1 MDDCTS
7 FELDAVQ
14 RRQTPPY
21 GAVQPGITVAR
32 PARRAADTVAVPLLA
47 NLSSETRM
55 ATRNRYAPR
64 DVAREAGRGHERGG
78 GPAVGRPLDAPA
90 PAPDR
95 DRAWCPSASDT
106 VPSPPGALPR
116 ELEAP
121 SVGGETAQLATHTRM
136 RVRARV
142 RHALR
147 QAPPLY
153 AMIGVYSWPP
163 PCLPPTGRISWP
175 QRRRRRRWLFLRLI
189 QSARASP
196 RRHSGT
202 SPVLPPSYL
211 AMPPSM

>member
-55 ATRNRYAPR
+55 ATRNRPAPR

-90 PAPDR
+90 PAPDH

-121 SVGGETAQLATHTRM
+121 SVGGETAQLATHTRT
-136 RVRARV
+136 RASR
-142 RHALR
+142 AEAG
-147 QAPPLY
+147 APPLRHEWCVQL
-153 AMIGVYSWPP
+153 AATVSAADRSHFMAAAAEAAAVAVSSPHPECARFPP
-163 PCLPPTGRISWP
+163 PTLGHFPS
-175 QRRRRRRWLFLRLI
+175 L
-189 QSARASP
+189 AS
-196 RRHSGT
+196 
-202 SPVLPPSYL
+202 VLSRD
-211 AMPPSM
+211 AAVVVT